1 MKLCVNFYFC
11 LKVLIITDDASFVG
25 ISRYSYLHFIIIL
38 NAKKVLET
46 QRTF

>member
-11 LKVLIITDDASFVG
+11 SKVLIITDDESFVE
-25 ISRYSYLHFIIIL
+25 ISRYLHFIIIL

-46 QRTF
+46 QQAF